1 MKITVEFE
9 SLKEFK
15 MFMSAADELEE
26 EKTKQVKEPEK
37 ATEKKPLTKEEL
49 NESAKKTA
57 EIINAAEA
65 KEEAEK
71 AEKPK
76 KEEKKAKAVDYDALR
91 VECRKVLAELN
102 KVTGKNT
109 ASEMIKSHGAE
120 KLTQVEDE
128 FIPELLEEAK
138 EALNNAK

>member
-1 MKITVEFE
+1 MKKNKNI
-9 SLKEFK
+9 KN
-15 MFMSAADELEE
+15 
-26 EKTKQVKEPEK
+26 
-37 ATEKKPLTKEEL
+37 KK
-49 NESAKKTA
+49 
-57 EIINAAEA
+57 IN
-65 KEEAEK
+65 K

-76 KEEKKAKAVDYDALR
+76 KEEKKPKTVDYDAIR

-128 FIPELLEEAK
+128 LLPELVEEAK